1 MAFQGSLAELHLPDI
16 IQLVS
21 VSGKTGVFHLQ
32 DGALR
37 GQIFLNDGKIIHAQ
51 IDETQGEE
59 AVYALAIWRQGEF
72 RFEPGVDTEVRTITK
87 SNTNLLMEAARRLDE
102 WRVLSKKIPS
112 VEMIPEFVV
121 HENREGQINLNTSE
135 WLILSK
141 IDSHRSVKAIGQ
153 ASGLSVF
160 DASKILYGLIAT
172 GLIRLRERPAAPAP
186 NAPAPA
192 AAAPAKPRTGTFP
205 AFNPGAAAPAAPAA
219 TSASPE
225 LMTRLIKVRD
235 VCNHVLG
242 AVGESVVNKHYVKA
256 KSELEHGAGLEAIEE
271 VNRRG
276 TSVLL
281 VEQNANAALKHSH
294 RAYVL
299 ETGNVSHACEYETS
313 MILHLRHDLGFGLR
327 WESPLGMLRVDL
339 GFPLGRRAGEKAY
352 QLFLAIGQAF

>member
-21 VSGKTGVFHLQ
+21 VSGKTGVFHLI
-32 DGALR
+32 DGHLK
-37 GQIFLNDGKIIHAQ
+37 GQIYLHEGRIVHATL
-51 IDETQGEE
+51 DDVSGEE
-59 AVYALAIWRQGEF
+59 AVYALAIWNKGDF
-72 RFEPGVDTEVRTITK
+72 KFEPAAPSEIKTISK

-102 WRVLSKKIPS
+102 WRVLQKKIPS

-141 IDSHRSVKAIGQ
+141 IDAHRSVKAIGQ

-172 GLIRLRERPAAPAP
+172 GLIRLRERPAAAP
-186 NAPAPA
+186 NAPAPAA

-271 VNRRG
+271 AINQIARA
-276 TSVLL
+276 TSILKGPSTTDALL
-281 VEQNANAALKHSH
+281 EQLKTV
-294 RAYVL
+294 R
-299 ETGNVSHACEYETS
+299 
-313 MILHLRHDLGFGLR
+313 
-327 WESPLGMLRVDL
+327 
-339 GFPLGRRAGEKAY
+339 
-352 QLFLAIGQAF
+352 